1 MPINPN
7 IKKLIKENLYSADK
21 ITFKENG
28 TVEAVRQFYYR
39 MGKSAEDFE
48 KDVKEELSKAGIK
61 IEVVKS
67 GEEYRAFRGG
77 AGPKKNSHWYVIFR
91 VK

>member
-1 MPINPN
+1 MITPE

-21 ITFKENG
+21 ITFKSDG
-28 TVEAVRQFYYR
+28 TVEALRSFYYR

-48 KDVKEELSKAGIK
+48 KDVKEELSKADIK
-61 IEVVKS
+61 IQVIKS
-67 GEEYRAFRGG
+67 GEEFRPFRGG
-77 AGPKKNSHWYVIFR
+77 AGIRKNSHWYVIFR